1 LNCPT
6 CRFQFIQIHTDQDD
20 ASSDGGEYLP
30 SSEGEEDIEVDTNA
44 SEFVNFP
51 GDDIFVPDWDDI
63 ESSLIVHSAFE
74 DQEGEEEEEIWMD
87 NHDPEYDD
95 LSVEGGNSD
104 LEYMGEEYEDAEL
117 DPVIEE
123 GEDAEDSF
131 FDSCLGE
138 DPDIDPFR
146 FGFHQVIEPEPEFDP
161 AYQDD
166 SWDPPEFTTAEE
178 YRSYEPSDEMGY
190 EAQDAYFDDELAV
203 EETFED
209 EPLGYE
215 PDFDLAN
222 EAEYDLN
229 CIDDVLGESGD
240 NHPAGELI
248 SDSEQEKSEVE
259 LGLTNGESNAY
270 SARTKFKDPVCFSL
284 SLPRQLKLSLCNLL
298 SESQP
303 RMLIPPERLFIT
315 PTTCHS

>member
-30 SSEGEEDIEVDTNA
+30 SSEGEEDIEVDANA

-51 GDDIFVPDWDDI
+51 GNDIFVPEWDEIDP
-63 ESSLIVHSAFE
+63 SPIVDPGLEGHE
-74 DQEGEEEEEIWMD
+74 EEGEEEEEVWMD

-95 LSVEGGNSD
+95 ISVEGGNSD
-104 LEYMGEEYEDAEL
+104 LEYMEEEYEDLEL

-123 GEDAEDSF
+123 GEDVGNLL
-131 FDSCLGE
+131 FDSCLEE

-146 FGFHQVIEPEPEFDP
+146 FGFHQVIEPEPDFDP

-166 SWDPPEFTTAEE
+166 SWDPPEFNTAEE
-178 YRSYEPSDEMGY
+178 YESYEPSNEMEY
-190 EAQDAYFDDELAV
+190 EAQDGYFDNELAV

-209 EPLGYE
+209 EALQYE

-229 CIDDVLGESGD
+229 CIDDFLGELGH
-240 NHPAGELI
+240 NHPVGELI
-248 SDSEQEKSEVE
+248 SDSEQEELEVE
-259 LGLTNGESNAY
+259 LSLTNGESNESNAY
-270 SARTKFKDPVCFSL
+270 SARTKLKDPVCSSL
-284 SLPRQLKLSLCNLL
+284 SLSRQLKL
-298 SESQP
+298 
-303 RMLIPPERLFIT
+303 T
-315 PTTCHS
+315 